1 MDPLL
6 APFLA
11 LSAGLVCLLVKQSS
25 FRGKEVLLP
34 RHHGHGLAHQESS
47 LTISEPLFQDK
58 LLAKSRQ
65 WREEQS
71 PEAAVGAVGS
81 SFHPRVPQ
89 IF

>member
-1 MDPLL
+1 MAPLL
-6 APFLA
+6 DLG
-11 LSAGLVCLLVKQSS
+11 AGLVCLLVKQSS

>member
-1 MDPLL
+1 M
-6 APFLA
+6 AAFLA

-34 RHHGHGLAHQESS
+34 RHHGQGLAHQESS
-47 LTISEPLFQDK
+47 STISEPLFQDK

-71 PEAAVGAVGS
+71 PEAAVGAVGC
-81 SFHPRVPQ
+81 SFHSRVPQ
-89 IF
+89 IP